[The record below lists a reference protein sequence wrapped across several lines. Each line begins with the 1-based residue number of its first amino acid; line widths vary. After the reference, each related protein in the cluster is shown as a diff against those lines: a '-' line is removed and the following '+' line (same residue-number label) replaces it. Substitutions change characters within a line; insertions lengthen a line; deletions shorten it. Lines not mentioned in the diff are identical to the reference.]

1 MAERVPFPVLVGS
14 DAYSETDLTWA
25 EDPGANGV
33 TKPASGRFEDGYY
46 EGTGANDGSIVPAE
60 EHNSLFSWW
69 MKLFAWVVGFIPRE
83 WAEVSEAITAT
94 ASPEMFIVHAPAAGL
109 RARHGAAYSVQ
120 GPAGASAVQGMAC
133 DGEQLYIG
141 QNSTTIYNLDPTDG
155 APPSTGN
162 WSAAVGDTIDV
173 IAADGLAV
181 YAGIQNYGGIAWI
194 NRTTGALTKRTGH
207 GATDI
212 TLIAANGEYV
222 VCVSD
227 TDTTFL
233 HFYQQDGTYDGSWE
247 ANDVILAVCISGP
260 FAYVFDFNTSTNEY
274 TVSAVA
280 LSTRTAAWTKTNTA
294 VPDITA
300 AVMATDGRRL
310 YVGHTI
316 TTIDSV
322 QRTVTAFDMFDGT
335 EIWAR
340 DNTTALDDGIHV
352 DDQELY
358 ISDGTNTVVLD
369 KAAGHPIA
377 QEFALPAVYCGDGIS
392 VFGIDTNNT
401 ERFWTGRPSM
411 EFQRCIGSDGDRAPW
426 PGMLA
431 IPTGRNL

>member
-1 MAERVPFPVLVGS
+1 
-14 DAYSETDLTWA
+14 
-25 EDPGANGV
+25 
-33 TKPASGRFEDGYY
+33 
-46 EGTGANDGSIVPAE
+46 
-60 EHNSLFSWW
+60 
-69 MKLFAWVVGFIPRE
+69 
-83 WAEVSEAITAT
+83 
-94 ASPEMFIVHAPAAGL
+94 
-109 RARHGAAYSVQ
+109 
-120 GPAGASAVQGMAC
+120 
-133 DGEQLYIG
+133 
-141 QNSTTIYNLDPTDG
+141 
-155 APPSTGN
+155 
-162 WSAAVGDTIDV
+162 
-173 IAADGLAV
+173 
-181 YAGIQNYGGIAWI
+181 
-194 NRTTGALTKRTGH
+194 
-207 GATDI
+207 
-212 TLIAANGEYV
+212 
-222 VCVSD
+222 
-227 TDTTFL
+227 L